1 MEFRRVLFRSP
12 ARPRR
17 NADRQEIG
25 QIRCERLSQSLCR
38 RDQARDRQKG
48 ESQRQARARGCR
60 GTRPGQRRIERHR
73 PDGRLESLG
82 RGQEKNGCERHEE
95 GAREEI
101 ASQKGAGQK
110 NRRAKARLMEL
121 NDALWWETIDTEV
134 LLRLGVATLVGL
146 LLGLDRELKGYDA
159 GLRTHG
165 MVALSSSLMTV
176 VAIALYQDWKS
187 TSLNS

>member
-95 GAREEI
+95 GRSEE
-101 ASQKGAGQK
+101 
-110 NRRAKARLMEL
+110 RRVGKESVSKCRSRWSPYHEKKKKKKRKARV
-121 NDALWWETIDTEV
+121 N
-134 LLRLGVATLVGL
+134 
-146 LLGLDRELKGYDA
+146 
-159 GLRTHG
+159 
-165 MVALSSSLMTV
+165 
-176 VAIALYQDWKS
+176 
-187 TSLNS
+187 